1 MTRCGLVPLG
11 RSRLPAGWA
20 AGLRELGGQAG
31 QQAEREKEIERKG
44 NSFLFFYSEFS
55 NIFSKKNI
63 LIQFE
68 LESKPDST
76 ETYMH

>member
-1 MTRCGLVPLG
+1 VPLG

-44 NSFLFFYSEFS
+44 NSFFFFFYSKIS
-55 NIFSKKNI
+55 NIFKKNI
-63 LIQFE
+63 LI
-68 LESKPDST
+68 
-76 ETYMH
+76 